1 MNEELINDKL
11 HLSKL
16 YFKSNDYKNAL
27 KTYTELVRLI
37 ESYSL
42 EDLKK
47 INQHYKYSHPILIF
61 HPKLISILD
70 QRAATYE
77 KLDLLDLALKDGEK
91 ILKVNSFD
99 VKGYLRIGKI
109 HKLRNDH
116 LKCYKIYQTGVYTI
130 KKFKE
135 KYPEFKF
142 NKELWHKL
150 VSNYNEINSFLK
162 SDKSKSSRSS
172 SRSSSEPPPKKL
184 KLKNLDPL
192 LYLNYDIVE
201 HIFDLLSNTYKYHLV
216 CKNWYQTLKLLRL
229 NKSVQL
235 KNKITSKEFNN
246 GVNYFKTLKELDLT
260 MLPTNDTDFYRIM
273 ELIVSNKLK
282 ISKFEIFKIIKLNM
296 LFSKFDKYNFNFDFK
311 NIRSFKGYVDKSPHN
326 LIIHLFPNLTHLE
339 LIIKTENSKGHDTL
353 VLNNKS
359 LVRKLYDNVPS
370 IETLVLVSNMKLPI
384 PFLSYSFNLTKLVI
398 VNFNFENIQHK
409 FGVFLKQCSNLKD
422 LILENNND
430 FSFKMFM
437 NNLINYKSDFK
448 LNYLMFREYSIS
460 LTSLLELELLDFTNL
475 TQLTKLDLYSTSLTN
490 RGLLKLLGV
499 TKNVQ
504 SLVLGSSNYLF
515 FKNDI
520 INNYPKMSL
529 IEILERCHDL
539 KHISLIDLNLDNVS
553 CRKFNQDLDSYSKVR
568 KLEGLTLELS
578 FNLNINGIGLF
589 NLLSKID
596 SIRVLVIDGISINQQ
611 SLQLI
616 ERNYGVLVK
625 NDPLLIKWRR
635 FGINSYILD

>member
-16 YFKSNDYKNAL
+16 YFKSNDYRNAL
-27 KTYTELVRLI
+27 KTYTELILLI

-47 INQHYKYSHPILIF
+47 VNEHYNYNHPISTF

-77 KLDLLDLALKDGEK
+77 KLNLLDKALRDGEK
-91 ILKVNSFD
+91 ILKINSFD

-116 LKCYKIYQTGVYTI
+116 LKCFKIYQTGVYTI
-130 KKFKE
+130 RKFKE

-142 NKELWHKL
+142 NRDLWHKL

-162 SDKSKSSRSS
+162 SDRNSKPP
-172 SRSSSEPPPKKL
+172 EPPLKKPRI
-184 KLKNLDPL
+184 KNLDPL
-192 LYLNYDIVE
+192 NYLNYDVIE
-201 HIFDLLSNTYKYHLV
+201 HVFELLPNTYKYHLV

-229 NKSVQL
+229 NRSVQL
-235 KNKITSKEFNN
+235 KSRILSREFAN
-246 GVNYFKTLKELDLT
+246 GIPYFKTLKELELT
-260 MLPTNDTDFYRIM
+260 MLPTNDTEFYRVV
-273 ELIVSNKLK
+273 ELIVNNRLK

-296 LFSKFDKYNFNFDFK
+296 LFSKFDKFNFNFGFK
-311 NIRSFKGYVDKSPHN
+311 NIRSFKSYVDKSPHN

-339 LIIKTENSKGHDTL
+339 LIIKADNSKDHDSL
-353 VLNNKS
+353 VINNKS
-359 LVRKLYDNVPS
+359 LVRKLYDNVPP
-370 IETLVLVSNMKLPI
+370 IETLVLISNLKQPI

-409 FGVFLKQCSNLKD
+409 FGIFLQRCSNLKD
-422 LILENNND
+422 LILENNDD

-460 LTSLLELELLDFTNL
+460 LTSLSEFELSDFNNL
-475 TQLTKLDLYSTSLTN
+475 TELTKLDLYSTSLTN

-499 TKNVQ
+499 TKNLQ

-520 INNYPKMSL
+520 INNYPKISL
-529 IEILERCHDL
+529 IEILERCCKL
-539 KHISLIDLNLDNVS
+539 KHISLVDLNLDNVS
-553 CRKFNQDLDSYSKVR
+553 CRKFNHDLTNFSKIGQVQ
-568 KLEGLTLELS
+568 GLTLELS
-578 FNLNINGIGLF
+578 FNVNINGIGLF

-596 SIRVLVIDGISINQQ
+596 AIRVLVIDGISINQQ

-635 FGINSYILD
+635 FGVNSYVLD